1 MESLI
6 DKNETRLNNINKNIF
21 IVLSDI
27 IGNDTQHNYICIK
40 SNDNSNLNIQI
51 IDEDDLKDT
60 NLNINTIE
68 KNYNKN
74 NNLNLNLIFENNNNN
89 CSNHIIENKENKNI
103 ININQLYSNIKKN
116 NSIPPI
122 ELRLMTPLDQSN

>member
-6 DKNETRLNNINKNIF
+6 DKNETRLKDINKNIF

-27 IGNDTQHNYICIK
+27 IGNDTHHNYICIK

-51 IDEDDLKDT
+51 IDEDDLKGT

-68 KNYNKN
+68 ENYNKN
-74 NNLNLNLIFENNNNN
+74 NNLNLNLVFENNNNN
-89 CSNHIIENKENKNI
+89 CSNHIIENKENQNI
-103 ININQLYSNIKKN
+103 ININQLYSNIKKY